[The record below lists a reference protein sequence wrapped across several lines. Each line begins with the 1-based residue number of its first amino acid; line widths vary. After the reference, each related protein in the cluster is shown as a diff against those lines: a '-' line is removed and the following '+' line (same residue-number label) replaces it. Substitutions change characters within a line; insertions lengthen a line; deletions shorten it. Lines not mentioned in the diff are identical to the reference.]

1 MTERNVVVPP
11 FKTAGPI
18 VRRLCFA
25 RSIFVPIEN
34 KTFCNEKKFDEENV
48 ELNYRITNMQK
59 DYQSPLEIRNE

>member
-34 KTFCNEKKFDEENV
+34 KTVCNEKK
-48 ELNYRITNMQK
+48 LKQ
-59 DYQSPLEIRNE
+59 LRNINCFEKVIS